1 MSVRNVDILIL
12 GSGFGGSL
20 LSMILARAGRSV
32 AVVDRARHPRFAIG
46 ESSTP
51 LADTTLA
58 TLAEQY
64 DLPELLPLT
73 QYGTWKQCCPDIT
86 CGLKRGFSYFGHSTE
101 RDFDEAAQMLV
112 TASSSNESSDTHW
125 LRSDVDAYMFEQA
138 GRSGVIQ
145 FEGAGY
151 SLARDD
157 GHWRVTG
164 VANESSF
171 QISAPFIVDA
181 TGSTSALLDHLNIA
195 SQTATLKTNSR
206 AIFGHFTNVPT
217 VESMFREGGVDCS
230 RHPFP
235 CDAAAVHH
243 VLKNGWMWQLRFD
256 DDSVSAGFVF
266 DDRIPDTQR
275 SPELNTT
282 EEWDRQIQSFAFL
295 QRQFSSA
302 AVVRPDTGIQR
313 TQRLQ
318 RLTTEAAGKSWAA
331 LPNTAGFIDPLHST
345 GIAHTLFGIRR
356 LAAILLSSS
365 DRQKEENHRHY
376 SDQLINEL
384 RNVDELVEGCY
395 AALPSFRLWCDWCM
409 LYFAA
414 VTSMEQTAADND
426 VSFLRANDHEFRN
439 TVRTARSHLQK
450 VVDAGSTS
458 EACNEFEGKLRKLLQ
473 PWNHAGLLDDDCGG
487 MYSRTAAPV

>member
-1 MSVRNVDILIL
+1 MTVRHVDILIL

-32 AVVDRARHPRFAIG
+32 AVIDRSRHPRFAIG

-58 TLAEQY
+58 ALAEQY

-73 QYGTWKQCCPDIT
+73 NYGKWKRSRPNIT
-86 CGLKRGFSYFGHSTE
+86 CGLKRGFSYFGHTTE
-101 RDFDEAAQMLV
+101 RDFDDANQMLV
-112 TASSSNESSDTHW
+112 TASSNNETSDTHW
-125 LRSDVDAYMFEQA
+125 LRSDVDAYLFKQA
-138 GRSGVIQ
+138 CRSGAIQ
-145 FEGAGY
+145 LEGAQY
-151 SLARDD
+151 SLTKDD
-157 GHWRVTG
+157 SHWCVTG
-164 VANESSF
+164 AADEGNF
-171 QISAPFIVDA
+171 QIAAPFIVDA
-181 TGSTSALLDHLNIA
+181 TGSASALLGHLNIS
-195 SQTATLKTNSR
+195 SQTDTLKTNSR
-206 AIFGHFTNVPT
+206 AIFGHFANVGT
-217 VESMFREGGVDCS
+217 VERALQEHGVNCS

-256 DDSVSAGFVF
+256 DESVSAGFVL
-266 DDRIPDTQR
+266 DNRAPDLQIF
-275 SPELNTT
+275 PELDATK
-282 EEWDRQIQSFAFL
+282 EWDMQIQHFAFL

-302 AVVRPDTGIQR
+302 AVVRPDNGLQR

-318 RLTTEAAGKSWAA
+318 RLTTQAAGRNWAA

-345 GIAHTLFGIRR
+345 GIAHTLFGIKR
-356 LAAILLSSS
+356 LATILLSSS
-365 DRQKEENHRHY
+365 DCQQEENLRHY
-376 SDQLINEL
+376 SDQLIDEL

-395 AALPSFRLWCDWCM
+395 AALPDFRLWCDWCM

-439 TVRTARSHLQK
+439 AVRSARSHLQK
-450 VVDAGSTS
+450 AVDAGSTF
-458 EACNEFEGKLRKLLQ
+458 EACNKFEGKLRKLVQ
-473 PWNHAGLLDDDCGG
+473 PWNQAGLLDDDCGG